1 MNDLLNK
8 EKELHNKFQAATT
21 DSKFADF
28 LRKIYKKKYTQPKV
42 RDPDG
47 ERSYYPW
54 CSVCCYSAYNNCT
67 DVILTQSGNLI

>member
-8 EKELHNKFQAATT
+8 ENELQDKFQAAIM

-28 LRKIYKKKYTQPKV
+28 LRKIYNKKYKQLKV

-47 ERSYYPW
+47 ETSYYTW
-54 CSVCCYSAYNNCT
+54 CSMCCYSA
-67 DVILTQSGNLI
+67 